1 MLEEV
6 FYDLKPPSIK
16 RGMLSAAPEVTRL
29 LPQIESKI
37 SFFPFIDYLKNKRP
51 AVSDTKEIFY
61 NYLIQKFEAQPF
73 LAAPVVESE
82 LINDHSDILE
92 LLGTSLFPLVTEHDK
107 NSFAFAVP
115 YHFDVFHYSECFNQL
130 FTNNNMLLLPED
142 LDVEQL
148 KAIHCSMIYEHALEK
163 FYGVTLNESQSL
175 IYPVVDKK
183 TSIKRYYKIHYD
195 RRFVDLKL
203 KGTLPLIQDCAVC
216 LNIFRI
222 LDLEQQLERMPLDLF
237 EAEGF
242 GVWVAEDVTTNEALD
257 NIKKILLRQDEGD
270 TVIINK
276 LKQAIQ
282 SLVGINDLQVGL
294 MPFLKINEQFILND
308 VHVSHS
314 LIAKNFH
321 AHNTEDEAAFK
332 MYTEFLSQH
341 PEPVPISI
349 LNEEML
355 TIAPFLSAVYNR
367 GVRSYIHYPM
377 QNSNGFVG
385 ALELASNQPNSLNGD
400 VLLKVEPLIPFLSIA
415 MQKNR
420 DNFENQIE
428 KVIKEKFTALQL
440 SVEWKFAEVAWDFLS
455 NGETDTNSSH
465 VIFDNVYPLYGAI
478 DIRNSSLER
487 THAIQKDL
495 KEHLSIIDK
504 TLDRLEATLH
514 LDLLE
519 GLKFKNEN
527 FQSSIKDNM
536 LAEDEVRINE
546 FILYEVEPMFAHL
559 QKSNKEIQLIV
570 EDYFS
575 IAKDNNS
582 LLYRYRNEFE
592 ETLATINSAI
602 LAYLEKEEIALQKTF
617 PHYFEKYRTDGV
629 EYNIYIGQS
638 IAPAMS
644 FDMLYLK
651 NIRLWQLK
659 SMAEAA
665 RITHQLLPSLKVPLQ
680 TTQLILIHSQSISI
694 SFRKDERR
702 FDVEGS
708 YNIRYEVIK
717 KRLDK
722 ARIKLTG
729 ERLTQ
734 PGRIALVYSNQKEV
748 QEYQEY
754 IAFLQNKNILA
765 PDVEMLELEEL
776 QGINGLKAV
785 RVTINLHNA

>member
-1 MLEEV
+1 M
-6 FYDLKPPSIK
+6 
-16 RGMLSAAPEVTRL
+16 
-29 LPQIESKI
+29 
-37 SFFPFIDYLKNKRP
+37 
-51 AVSDTKEIFY
+51 
-61 NYLIQKFEAQPF
+61 
-73 LAAPVVESE
+73 
-82 LINDHSDILE
+82 
-92 LLGTSLFPLVTEHDK
+92 
-107 NSFAFAVP
+107 
-115 YHFDVFHYSECFNQL
+115 
-130 FTNNNMLLLPED
+130 
-142 LDVEQL
+142 
-148 KAIHCSMIYEHALEK
+148 
-163 FYGVTLNESQSL
+163 
-175 IYPVVDKK
+175 
-183 TSIKRYYKIHYD
+183 
-195 RRFVDLKL
+195 
-203 KGTLPLIQDCAVC
+203 
-216 LNIFRI
+216 
-222 LDLEQQLERMPLDLF
+222 
-237 EAEGF
+237 
-242 GVWVAEDVTTNEALD
+242 
-257 NIKKILLRQDEGD
+257 
-270 TVIINK
+270 
-276 LKQAIQ
+276 
-282 SLVGINDLQVGL
+282 
-294 MPFLKINEQFILND
+294 
-308 VHVSHS
+308 
-314 LIAKNFH
+314 
-321 AHNTEDEAAFK
+321 
-332 MYTEFLSQH
+332 
-341 PEPVPISI
+341 
-349 LNEEML
+349 
-355 TIAPFLSAVYNR
+355 
-367 GVRSYIHYPM
+367 
-377 QNSNGFVG
+377 
-385 ALELASNQPNSLNGD
+385 
-400 VLLKVEPLIPFLSIA
+400 
-415 MQKNR
+415 
-420 DNFENQIE
+420 
-428 KVIKEKFTALQL
+428 
-440 SVEWKFAEVAWDFLS
+440 
-455 NGETDTNSSH
+455 
-465 VIFDNVYPLYGAI
+465 YGAI

-504 TLDRLEATLH
+504 TLDRLEATLN

-546 FILYEVEPMFAHL
+546 FILYEAEPMFAHL

-722 ARIKLTG
+722 AIIKLTH

-734 PGRIALVYSNQKEV
+734 PGKIALVYSNQKEV
-748 QEYQEY
+748 QEYQE
-754 IAFLQNKNILA
+754 Q
-765 PDVEMLELEEL
+765 
-776 QGINGLKAV
+776 
-785 RVTINLHNA
+785 